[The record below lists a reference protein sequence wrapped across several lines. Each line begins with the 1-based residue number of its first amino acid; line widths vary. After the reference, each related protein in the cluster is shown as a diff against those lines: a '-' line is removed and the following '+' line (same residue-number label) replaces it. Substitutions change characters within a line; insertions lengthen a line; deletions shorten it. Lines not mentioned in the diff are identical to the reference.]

1 MSTHSILSSGL
12 WLKKKKS
19 LREIGNWII
28 ERIPYIRQKEESDGF
43 WRLPSSLAYF
53 SFRRLINNVPVLLFK
68 VLCMANKLLHFNWL
82 PLGLPGGS
90 DGEESACNTGDLGLI
105 PGWRRCPGGGNGSP
119 LQYSCLEN
127 PLDKGAWWATVHG
140 VTNSPTRLRDKHF
153 HFHFGYVSVSSV
165 N

>member
-1 MSTHSILSSGL
+1 MI
-12 WLKKKKS
+12 KKKKS

-28 ERIPYIRQKEESDGF
+28 ERISYIRQKEESDGF
-43 WRLPSSLAYF
+43 RRLPSSLAYF

-90 DGEESACNTGDLGLI
+90 DGEESACNTGNPGLI

-140 VTNSPTRLRDKHF
+140 VTKSQTRLRDEHF
-153 HFHFGYVSVSSV
+153 HFHFGFVSVSSSV